1 MVPGHTVSISSSY
14 NHVVHPQVVVRY
26 SQKSTDSPQDRLTI
40 PQAHPQ
46 ICPEQQEGAGEMHCP
61 YCRNSDSKVLDS
73 RTTDDGGSIRRRR
86 QCPSCERRFT
96 TIEQMQLVVVKR
108 SGVVEPFNRDKVING
123 VRKACKGRP
132 VSEDQLARLGQL
144 VEDSL
149 RTLGQP
155 EIPADEVGVAILGP
169 LRELDQVAYL
179 RFASVYRQFRSV
191 EDFEAE
197 IALLRIEQEPTGI
210 EPLIPD
216 RAADNKM
223 STFVP
228 HRLTPARERPE
239 PP

>member
-1 MVPGHTVSISSSY
+1 MWFIHKLWFDTHTSPQEDPQDLLRST
-14 NHVVHPQVVVRY
+14 QVVPRSVPRAGW
-26 SQKSTDSPQDRLTI
+26 QRFE
-40 PQAHPQ
+40 H
-46 ICPEQQEGAGEMHCP
+46 QEGAGEMHCP
-61 YCRNSDSKVLDS
+61 YCRNTDSKVLDS
-73 RTTDDGGSIRRRR
+73 RTTDDGASIRRRR

-197 IALLRIEQEPTGI
+197 IALLRVEQEPTGI

-216 RAADNKM
+216 RAADNKV
-223 STFVP
+223 SNFIP
-228 HRLTPARERPE
+228 HRLTPARQRTGSGPE
-239 PP
+239 PPP